1 MMSKKLQ
8 AITDTEDRESQG
20 QHAWISGRCIRVV
33 DRAGTSREN
42 EPDRMMR
49 SDFGNGSTAGK
60 NYREDIL
67 LSYAAGYELSVL
79 AAKIQDDDRGSIHVL
94 VFQDFVPRARSE

>member
-1 MMSKKLQ
+1 
-8 AITDTEDRESQG
+8 
-20 QHAWISGRCIRVV
+20 
-33 DRAGTSREN
+33 
-42 EPDRMMR
+42 MMR

-79 AAKIQDDDRGSIHVL
+79 AAKIKDDNRGGIHVL
-94 VFQDFVPRARSE
+94 VFQAFWM